1 MAEVSDLVDVERLL
15 VGELQEVVGAQVST
29 ELDAD
34 FDAATSL
41 WLTLSRASSTE
52 VDRQT
57 GHLERVLVDFAAH
70 GPSKEAAWELVKVAC
85 RELRSVP
92 GAYELGVV
100 TDVERVS
107 GPFWSPDPTTHSPR
121 YLCTWAI
128 TVHPPRGG

>member
-15 VGELQEVVGAQVST
+15 VGELQEVGGAQVST

-70 GPSKEAAWELVKVAC
+70 GPSKEAA
-85 RELRSVP
+85 
-92 GAYELGVV
+92 
-100 TDVERVS
+100 
-107 GPFWSPDPTTHSPR
+107 
-121 YLCTWAI
+121 
-128 TVHPPRGG
+128 